1 MSTINPIALYQTET
15 FGNGFQPYRHNAR
28 REDTDNRQKEAPMSG
43 SPTSAPRSVPFI
55 AQLIVGNDS
64 DLRRPLSRRDIA
76 EQREAAYGAALANR
90 PSARPLSFLR
100 IVASV

>member
-1 MSTINPIALYQTET
+1 MSTIHPVALYQIET
-15 FGNGFQPYRHNAR
+15 FGAGFGHQKHHNGAGRPQA
-28 REDTDNRQKEAPMSG
+28 EASMSSVQK
-43 SPTSAPRSVPFI
+43 SASRSVPFI

-64 DLRRPLSRRDIA
+64 DLRRPLGRRDIA